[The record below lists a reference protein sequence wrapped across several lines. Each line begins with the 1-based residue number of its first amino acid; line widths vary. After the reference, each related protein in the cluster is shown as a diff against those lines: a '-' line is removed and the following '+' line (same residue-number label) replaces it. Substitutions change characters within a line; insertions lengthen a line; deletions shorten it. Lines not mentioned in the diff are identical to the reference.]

1 MSLEGGSMQILR
13 KHDHSALGI
22 VALLLLPL
30 LIVQC
35 CIRRGASL
43 ELEFHEGTDMEAS
56 PSPDGRTV

>member
-1 MSLEGGSMQILR
+1 MQILR